1 MKPIQN
7 TIFGGH
13 GFIGS
18 HLCQSFEKDGLSYQ
32 IVGRQDPLPKGDLGN
47 VFYCA
52 GVTSDFRSRP
62 FATIDA
68 HISTLARVL
77 ESSQFSTFTYL
88 SSARL
93 YRHSFMTSEDSKFT
107 VTPLDLEDFVDIS
120 KLAGEALCHSTNNE
134 SVRIVRLSNVFGK
147 DYLSKNFLTELIESA
162 LIKGKIH
169 LRSALA
175 SSKDYV
181 DIERTI
187 RVIRRISECGKY
199 RLYNVASGYNIS
211 HEKITCLIKK
221 LTGCLVTVEEGASV
235 IKWPI
240 IDVDRITQEFDFKS
254 RHLLDELEGLVTEYK
269 SMLHRGDVSPFLRG
283 EE

>member
-32 IVGRQDPLPKGDLGN
+32 IVGRQDPLPKGNLGN

-52 GVTSDFRSRP
+52 GVTADFRSRP
-62 FATIDA
+62 FATFDA

-77 ESSQFSTFTYL
+77 ESCQFSTFIYL

-93 YRHSFMTSEDSKFT
+93 YRHSSITNEESKFT
-107 VTPLDLEDFVDIS
+107 ITPLDMEDFVDIS
-120 KLAGEALCHSTNNE
+120 KLGGEALCHSTNNE
-134 SVRIVRLSNVFGK
+134 RVRIVRLSNVFGK
-147 DYLSKNFLTELIESA
+147 DFLSKNFLTELIKSA
-162 LIKGKIH
+162 LVDGKIH

-181 DIERTI
+181 DIESAVN
-187 RVIRRISECGKY
+187 VIRRISECGMD

-211 HEKITCLIKK
+211 HEKIVCLIKD
-221 LTGCLVTVEEGASV
+221 LTGCQVTVEEGASI
-235 IKWPI
+235 IKWPLI
-240 IDVDRITQEFDFKS
+240 KIDRITREFDFKS
-254 RHLLDELEGLVTEYK
+254 LHLIGELEGLVTEYK
-269 SMLHRGDVSPFLRG
+269 NILDK
-283 EE
+283 E

>member
-1 MKPIQN
+1 VKPIQN

-18 HLCQSFEKDGLSYQ
+18 HLCQSFEKDGFPYQ

-52 GVTSDFRSRP
+52 GVTADFRSRP

-77 ESSQFSTFTYL
+77 EGSQFSTFIYF

-93 YRHSFMTSEDSKFT
+93 YRHSSITSEESRFT
-107 VTPLDLEDFVDIS
+107 VTPLEMEDFVDIS
-120 KLAGEALCHSTNNE
+120 KLAGEALCHSTNNKN
-134 SVRIVRLSNVFGK
+134 VRIVRLSNVFGK

-162 LIKGKIH
+162 LIRNKIH

-175 SSKDYV
+175 SSKDYL
-181 DIERTI
+181 DIESAI
-187 RVIRRISECGKY
+187 KVIRRISECGKY

-211 HEKITCLIKK
+211 HEKIVCLIKE
-221 LTGCLVTVEEGASV
+221 LTGCLVTVEEGASA
-235 IKWPI
+235 IKWPLI
-240 IDVDRITQEFDFKS
+240 NNDRITQEFDFKP
-254 RHLLDELEGLVTEYK
+254 LNLMDALEDLVAEYK
-269 SMLHRGDVSPFLRG
+269 NILHK
-283 EE
+283 E